1 MVKKVSKISVKNE
14 TKEEK
19 FKRIA
24 SARTSRL
31 LNDLRLLG
39 NCANT
44 NIYAY
49 SDEDIEKIFTTI
61 EKEVKRIKMLFN
73 KPKVKFSL

>member
-1 MVKKVSKISVKNE
+1 MVKPRVDGE

-24 SARTSRL
+24 TARTRRI

-44 NIYAY
+44 NIYSY
-49 SDEDIEKIFTTI
+49 TEKDVDKIFSAI
-61 EKEVKRIKMLFN
+61 EKELRRVKALF
-73 KPKVKFSL
+73 KRPGDEFSL

>member
-1 MVKKVSKISVKNE
+1 MKKVSKISVKNE

-49 SDEDIEKIFTTI
+49 SDEDVEKIFTTI

-73 KPKVKFSL
+73 KPEVKFSL

>member
-1 MVKKVSKISVKNE
+1 MTKERVDGE

-24 SARTSRL
+24 EARTLRI

-39 NCANT
+39 NCANSGV
-44 NIYAY
+44 Y
-49 SDEDIEKIFTTI
+49 SYTFQDVNKIFSTMD
-61 EKEVKRIKMLFN
+61 KEVKRIKSLFD
-73 KPKVKFSL
+73 KPKVKFSLR